1 LGGLFILDR
10 ARQSAQESA
19 YIRRP
24 MKLGFTIVSAALLV
38 ATTAVA
44 GEDAAAFFRGKTVS
58 YIVATGAGGG
68 YDTYGRLL
76 TRYMQK
82 HMPGTRFIVRNV
94 PGGGH
99 LVGANLIYSA
109 RADGLTIGTFNTG
122 LIYAQLLEQS
132 GVRFD
137 LSRMSW
143 IGKMADE
150 GRTLLIANNSGIRD
164 VREMMNAPVPI
175 KLAASGIGSASY
187 IEMRILADVLNLN
200 IRLVTGFEGAETQL
214 SMLRGE
220 VAGVLNTASTH
231 EDFVRRGE
239 GKFVVAIAGAS
250 SGIPGVPAARDFV
263 RDADGLKLLALVE
276 TLAELGRLTAGPPDI
291 PPDRVAY
298 LRDRFTAAVNDPAL
312 AEEMRR
318 LNAPLRPGGGEEVAA
333 KVRSALLQAPA
344 TIALLRRAAQ

>member
-1 LGGLFILDR
+1 MRLGITVLI
-10 ARQSAQESA
+10 
-19 YIRRP
+19 
-24 MKLGFTIVSAALLV
+24 SAALSL
-38 ATTAVA
+38 AAPSA
-44 GEDAAAFFRGKTVS
+44 FAQDAATFFRGKTVS

-76 TRYMQK
+76 ARYMQK

-99 LVGANLIYSA
+99 LIGANLIYAA
-109 RADGLTIGTFNTG
+109 RADGLTLGTFNTG
-122 LIYAQLLEQS
+122 LIYAQLLRQP
-132 GVRFD
+132 GAHFD
-137 LSRMSW
+137 LSRMTW

-164 VREMMNAPVPI
+164 IRQLMNAQEPI

-187 IEMRILADVLNLN
+187 IEMRILADVLKLN

-239 GKFVVAIAGAS
+239 GRFVVAIAGAS

-263 RDADGLKLLALVE
+263 RDPDGLKLLALVE
-276 TLAELGRLTAGPPDI
+276 TLAELGRLTAGPADI
-291 PPDRVAY
+291 PTDRVAY
-298 LRDRFTAAVNDPAL
+298 LRDRFRAAVQDPAL

-318 LNAPLRPGGGEEVAA
+318 LNAPLRPGDGVEVTA
-333 KVRSALLQAPA
+333 KIRSALMQAPE
-344 TIALLRRAAQ
+344 TIALLRRAAE

>member
-1 LGGLFILDR
+1 MN
-10 ARQSAQESA
+10 
-19 YIRRP
+19 IRRP
-24 MKLGFTIVSAALLV
+24 AFALVALLATLV
-38 ATTAVA
+38 ATAA
-44 GEDAAAFFRGKTVS
+44 RAEDAASFFQGRTVT

-76 TRYMQK
+76 TRTLQR
-82 HMPGTRFIVRNV
+82 HMPQTRFVVRNV

-109 RADGLTIGTFNTG
+109 RPDGLTVGTFNTG
-122 LIYAQLLEQS
+122 LIYAQLLKQS

-150 GRTLLIANNSGIRD
+150 GRTLLIANNSGIGD
-164 VREMMNAPVPI
+164 VRQLMNATEPV

-187 IEMRILADVLNLN
+187 IEMRILADVLKLN
-200 IRLVTGFEGAETQL
+200 VRFVTGFEGAETQL

-231 EDFVRRGE
+231 EDFVRRGQ
-239 GKFVVAIAGAS
+239 GRFVVAIAGTN
-250 SGIPGVPAARDFV
+250 SGIPGVPSARDFV
-263 RDADGLKLLALVE
+263 RDPDALKLLALVE
-276 TLAELGRLTAGPPDI
+276 TLAELGRLTAGPPGI
-291 PPDRVAY
+291 PADRLAY
-298 LRDRFTAAVNDPAL
+298 LRDRFTRAVNDRQL
-312 AEEMRR
+312 VAEMQR
-318 LNAPLRPGGGEEVAA
+318 LNAPLRPGSGEEVAA
-333 KVRSALLQAPA
+333 KVRSALNQTPE